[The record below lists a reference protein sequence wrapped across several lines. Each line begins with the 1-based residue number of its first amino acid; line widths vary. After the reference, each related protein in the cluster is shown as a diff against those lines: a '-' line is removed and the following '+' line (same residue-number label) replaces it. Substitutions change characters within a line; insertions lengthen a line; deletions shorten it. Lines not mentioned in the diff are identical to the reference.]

1 MQKYNLQFYGKG
13 IIMGTLGGVAYKLR
27 TSELKCKK
35 EDILWHRLQKA
46 L

>member
-1 MQKYNLQFYGKG
+1 MQKYNLQLLRKG